1 MMNRPQSGQPESERT
16 LPSQEQRLSIPSAG
30 DTKIQTDVKDVGG
43 LPGIPFDID
52 LDIDIDLGL
61 GGGRRT
67 RRHRS
72 S

>member
-1 MMNRPQSGQPESERT
+1 MDRPQSHQPESERNT

-30 DTKIQTDVKDVGG
+30 DMKIQTDVKNVGG
-43 LPGIPFDID
+43 LPGIPFDLD
-52 LDIDIDLGL
+52 LDIDIDLGV
-61 GGGRRT
+61 GGRRRT